1 MSRAPAH
8 EGDQSKA
15 AVTDR
20 RGRTLAGTWLAA
32 RLAAGLL
39 GTSLAADA
47 ADAADAA
54 GGNASAVVGR
64 PDGTSAIVEGP
75 VQSLH
80 LVALT
85 GLGLAGL
92 GGLYSGLRSNRGRG
106 GDGSRNPQEERTRR
120 TRPVRAAFENLP
132 LPAMGVDPTGQVLWV
147 NRSLLELS
155 GQSVETVT
163 LRPWWQAFPHSA
175 PTAHA
180 TGGTPPVRVEAEDL
194 PCPDGPLPL
203 HAVSG
208 SCRTIHWRSSA
219 VHDEVGHLT
228 GFSCVGED
236 VTDRLR
242 GEELRARSE
251 VRLRESEARFRAL
264 FESMVDASAS
274 QELVLDASGAAVDY
288 RFQTVNAGFEN
299 LTGQPAASLVGRLVS
314 EVLGPPDPH
323 WLTAFR
329 QVSELGEPMRFCRP
343 FPGTERWF
351 EVAAFSTGPRQ
362 VGTVFFEITDWMRDR
377 ESLQRKDAEL
387 EAIFEYAPVIMFLVT
402 EEGSLRRVNRA
413 ALEHFGLGAE
423 EAIKRFPG
431 ELIACANSAGE
442 PRGCGT
448 RQDCEGCELHRVI
461 VDSRERGV
469 VHRREEV
476 RLPMMRE
483 GVRQEAT
490 LLVSTSPMHLGGRV
504 MVLVSL
510 EDISAARAAEE
521 RLREQ
526 AMLLA
531 TAHDAIYVLDLDGR
545 IRFWNKGAERMY
557 GWLPTEALGKE
568 ASDVVFGGSRP
579 MWANVRQLVL
589 DEGHWDGELLQCHRN
604 SQQLIVEARA
614 SLVRDSRGQPK
625 SVLMV
630 ATDLTEKKQM
640 ERQLMRAQRLESLG
654 TMACGIAHDLNNV
667 LTPVQMVVDLLRPS
681 VAGSDGERFLDLLN
695 RSARRGADI
704 IKQLLLFGRGAES
717 SRSEIDLRYLLK
729 ETVKI
734 LRETFPKSI
743 QVRLDLPN
751 ELWSVVGDVTQL
763 HQVLLNLCVNA
774 RDAMPKGGALVLSV
788 ENIQFDDK
796 SARAIAEAKPGKYVV
811 VQVSDSGTGIPP
823 EVLDRI
829 FDPFF
834 TTKPLGQGTGL
845 GLSTV
850 QGIVRSHGGF
860 IQVVTKSGSGSQFRV
875 HLPLGTDPTPAPKP
889 VAVVAEASGAERW
902 VLVVDDEDVIR
913 ELLRSA
919 LERSGYRVI
928 LAGDGA
934 EAISVFGRRH
944 GEISAVVIDMM
955 MPFIDGAGAITMF
968 RKIKPAISILA
979 ISGLPGQRDEAE
991 KAGGGRIS
999 FLLKPFVV
1007 RELVAELTR
1016 CIHEETRPDDG
1027 LVRMTDD

>member
-1 MSRAPAH
+1 MALGLLAGAQSQAEGSRTAATLPV
-8 EGDQSKA
+8 A
-15 AVTDR
+15 AV
-20 RGRTLAGTWLAA
+20 
-32 RLAAGLL
+32 
-39 GTSLAADA
+39 
-47 ADAADAA
+47 
-54 GGNASAVVGR
+54 R

-92 GGLYSGLRSNRGRG
+92 GGLYSGLRSGRRRG
-106 GDGSRNPQEERTRR
+106 GGGVPDSPEDRR
-120 TRPVRAAFENLP
+120 RRVRPVRAAFENL
-132 LPAMGVDPTGQVLWV
+132 LIPAMGVDPTGRVVWA
-147 NRSLLELS
+147 NRTLLELA
-155 GQSVETVT
+155 GRLPEEVEY
-163 LRPWWQAFPHSA
+163 RPWWQSFFSTPD
-175 PTAHA
+175 
-180 TGGTPPVRVEAEDL
+180 GGAGVAAVPVRVEAEDL
-194 PCPDGPLPL
+194 PCPDGATTL
-203 HAVSG
+203 
-208 SCRTIHWRSSA
+208 RTSKGEIRVVHWRSAA
-219 VHDEVGHLT
+219 VHDEVGHLS
-228 GFSCVGED
+228 GFTCVGED
-236 VTDRLR
+236 VTERLR
-242 GEELRARSE
+242 GEELRGRTEA
-251 VRLRESEARFRAL
+251 RLRESEARFRAL

-274 QELVLDASGAAVDY
+274 QELILGPGGEAIDY
-288 RFQTVNAGFEN
+288 RFQTVNPGFE
-299 LTGQPAASLVGRLVS
+299 LLAGRPAAALVGRLAS
-314 EVLGPPDPH
+314 EALGAVDPQ
-323 WLTAFR
+323 WLATFR
-329 QVSELGEPMRFCRP
+329 QVADSGEPVRFCRP
-343 FPGTERWF
+343 FPGTDRWF
-351 EVAAFSTGPRQ
+351 EVAAFSTGTRQ

-377 ESLQRKDAEL
+377 EALQRKDAEL
-387 EAIFEYAPVIMFLVT
+387 EAIFEHAPVIMFLVT
-402 EEGSLRRVNRA
+402 AEGALRRVNRA
-413 ALEHFGLGAE
+413 ALEHFKLSAE
-423 EAIKRFPG
+423 EAEKRYPG
-431 ELIACANSAGE
+431 ELIACANASGQ
-442 PRGCGT
+442 PWGCGT
-448 RQDCEGCELHRVI
+448 RPSCEGCELFRVI
-461 VDSRERGV
+461 LDSRQNAV
-469 VHRREEV
+469 VHRRQEV

-483 GVRQEAT
+483 GVRQETT
-490 LLVSTSPMHLGGRV
+490 LLVSTSPMDLGGQV

-510 EDISAARAAEE
+510 EDVSAARAAEE

-531 TAHDAIYVLDLDGR
+531 TAHDAIYVLDLDGH
-545 IRFWNKGAERMY
+545 IRFWNMGAERMY
-557 GWLPTEALGKE
+557 GWLPSEALGKE
-568 ASDVVFGGSRP
+568 ASDMVFGGSRP

-614 SLVRDSRGQPK
+614 SLVRDSRGMPK

-630 ATDLTEKKQM
+630 TTDLTEKKQM

-704 IKQLLLFGRGAES
+704 IKQLLLFGRGADS
-717 SRSEIDLRYLLK
+717 ARSEIDLRYLLK

-743 QVRLDLPN
+743 QVRLDLPT
-751 ELWSVVGDVTQL
+751 EVWPVVGDVTQL

-774 RDAMPKGGALVLSV
+774 RDAMPKGGSLVLSI
-788 ENIQFDDK
+788 ENVQFDEK
-796 SARAIAEAKPGKYVV
+796 SARTLAEAKPGKYVV
-811 VQVSDSGTGIPP
+811 VQTSDSGTGIPP

-860 IQVVTKSGSGSQFRV
+860 IQVLTKMGSGSQFRV
-875 HLPLGTDPTPAPKP
+875 HLPLGTDPAPPPKP
-889 VAVVAEASGAERW
+889 PVRLAETSGGERW

-919 LERSGYRVI
+919 LERAGFRVM

-934 EAISVFGRRH
+934 EAISLFGRRH
-944 GEISAVVIDMM
+944 SEISAVVIDMM
-955 MPFIDGAGAITMF
+955 MPFIDGSGAISMF
-968 RKIKPAISILA
+968 RKIKPAVAILA
-979 ISGLPGQRDEAE
+979 ISGLPGQREEAE

-1007 RELVAELTR
+1007 RELVSELTR
-1016 CIHEETRPDDG
+1016 CLQEETQPAEG
-1027 LVRMTDD
+1027 VVRFAND